1 MKIGIVVPFSWSF
14 WGAVVE
20 HAELQAAALE
30 DLGHDVRLVMG
41 NDPPGQFTRVLHPRV
56 GRHGNP
62 PPTVIPVGRSVI
74 VPANGSLPNIVLS
87 PRSFFRITRALER
100 ERFDVIHLHEP
111 MTPTICL
118 TALIRARCPIVAT
131 FHASGDLGWMKYGG
145 PLWGF
150 MIDRI
155 DHRIAVSERAR
166 ESQNRWLPGE
176 YEVIP
181 NGVLVPDSAPA
192 GDREHRIVFAG
203 RQEPRKGLQV
213 LLRAWPD
220 IHRRTGLRLT
230 VAGADPLAVRL
241 LLSRLRVSD
250 EGLDVVG
257 FLSQDELTTTLLR
270 VEGARGAVDR
280 PGELR
285 HGADAC
291 VRVRA
296 AGRRIRHPRIPRG
309 ADIGCG
315 AGGRAERPGRA
326 RGRCVRSGRGR
337 RTARAHGRGRARAGG
352 RELLVADDR
361 AAPGDR
367 VRERDWRPREGPSG
381 MSFVRRVWRSGW
393 TQVVVALVALVLAFA
408 AIWWRGPD
416 WGSVLEAFRLVI
428 WSWIVLAFLLN
439 VVSTLFRALS
449 WRLTIRQALPDEH
462 QPRIDHVLSAF
473 GVGLLANAVVPGR
486 LGELARVATLRRH
499 LPDAPPGTSA
509 TLIGTVFAH
518 RLFDLVPATILV
530 VWVLLTAEVP
540 HWAVVS
546 FGIAAL
552 VGFALF
558 TVAWLGAKRNQR
570 PVMSEGMGS
579 IRQLVVMGRQGL
591 AVLKEPVPLAGAIL
605 LQCCGWLMQLLAVY
619 VAMQAFN
626 IDAPLPAAGLVLVLM
641 NIATI
646 VPLWPGNVGLVQA
659 AVALPLRNYG
669 VAYPVGFAY
678 GIVLQA
684 IEMACG
690 ISLGLIAIAREGISF
705 AVLRRME
712 DEEQSAEN
720 ALEEVHEMIEDI
732 EHETEPEAAREGAA
746 VSR

>member
-131 FHASGDLGWMKYGG
+131 FHASGDLGWMKYGA

-257 FLSQDELTTTLLR
+257 FLSQDELTTTLLGSKALVAPSIGQESFGMVLTR
-270 VEGARGAVDR
+270 AFACALPAVASDI
-280 PGELR
+280 PGYREVLTPDAALAVAPNDPAAL
-285 HGADAC
+285 ADAVC
-291 VRVRA
+291 DLVGDDVRRERMGA
-296 AGRRIRHPRIPRG
+296 A
-309 ADIGCG
+309 
-315 AGGRAERPGRA
+315 
-326 RGRCVRSGRGR
+326 
-337 RTARAHGRGRARAGG
+337 ARAGG

-367 VRERDWRPREGPSG
+367 VRECDWRPREGPSG

-518 RLFDLVPATILV
+518 RLFDIVPATILV

-552 VGFALF
+552 VGLALF